1 MMEINRKIFLI
12 LIVIIFS
19 AFMLQIF
26 KLGFLDRLF
35 SLKQDLNEEKVN
47 YLSSDIPEKS
57 KRILVLYG
65 EGDQGS
71 IDLYNNITHTF
82 DMTKT
87 NYEMIKIN
95 DMEVENKIKSLA
107 KEDLIVVATEKI
119 YEMSSEKLLI
129 QFVENGG
136 KIVFLVRF
144 VDSRFDELVGV
155 IENKGFSN
163 EDLFGFHF
171 EKPLFPG
178 LDEIELKSKKIVHS
192 FLKLSLNEQ
201 VEILATAENIP
212 IIWTHK
218 LGEGEILYT
227 NSTLFMDK
235 ANRGVML
242 QYISYV
248 DDYFIATIFN
258 GKIVDIDDFPAPI
271 KKGKDEIIYSHYNMK
286 NRQFYRHIWWSAM
299 HNIASKYNL
308 KYTGLVIGTYTDSIK
323 EPLDKPKVEELE
335 DVQYFGRK
343 LSEVHGELGIHG
355 YNHNS
360 LALKDQMNFEE
371 YHYNPWESQKTME
384 KGLRILRK
392 SLESIYGDI
401 TVHTYVS
408 PSNIISKE
416 GRQAVKNVFPEIKVF
431 AGLYTG
437 TPEKGVWYQEF
448 GKDEY
453 FTDVY
458 KFPRLS
464 SGYHYQDELMWDIYN
479 GIAHYGIIN
488 HFIHLD
494 DILDEER
501 SKGNTWDEL
510 EKNITR
516 IFSETYKN
524 YAFLRPMTNLEA
536 YEEYIKKEKLKVYTK
551 REKNRIN
558 IYYEDLIPPAYHFLR
573 LKDDKIV
580 EVRGGEFSVIDKDTG
595 LYLITG
601 KKEKV
606 EILLK

>member
-1 MMEINRKIFLI
+1 MKINRRFILI
-12 LIVIIFS
+12 LLIIVFS
-19 AFMLQIF
+19 AFMLQMF
-26 KLGFLDRLF
+26 KSRILDNLF
-35 SLKQDLNEEKVN
+35 SVEQDFNEGKLEYLNAE
-47 YLSSDIPEKS
+47 IPKS
-57 KRILVLYG
+57 YKNILVLYG
-65 EGDQGS
+65 EGDEGS
-71 IDLYNNITHTF
+71 NNLYNNIYHTF

-95 DMEVENKIKSLA
+95 SNEVENKMKSLGE
-107 KEDLIVVATEKI
+107 EDLIVVATERT
-119 YEMSSEKLLI
+119 YEMKNPKNLI
-129 QFVENGG
+129 NFVQNGG

-144 VDSRFDELVGV
+144 IDSRFDELVG
-155 IENKGFSN
+155 ITKNNGFN
-163 EDLFGFHF
+163 DKDLYGFHF

-178 LDEIELKSKKIVHS
+178 LDEIELKGKKIPHS
-192 FLKLSLNEQ
+192 SLSASLNDK

-218 LGEGEILYT
+218 FGKGEILYT

-235 ANRGVML
+235 GNRGLML
-242 QYISYV
+242 QYISYL
-248 DDYFIATIFN
+248 DDYFISTIFN

-271 KKGKDEIIYSHYNMK
+271 KRGKDEIIYSNYNMK
-286 NRQFYRHIWWSAM
+286 NKQFFKHIWWSTL
-299 HNIASKYNL
+299 HNLASKYNI
-308 KYTGLVIGTYTDSIK
+308 KYTGLVIGTYTDSTK
-323 EPLDKPKVEELE
+323 EPLYELNVQQLE
-335 DVQYFGRK
+335 DIDYFGRK
-343 LSEVHGELGIHG
+343 LSEVNGELGIHG
-355 YNHNS
+355 YNHSS
-360 LALKDQMNFEE
+360 LALEGQMNFEE
-371 YHYNPWESQKTME
+371 YHYTPWESQETME
-384 KGLRILRK
+384 KGLGILRE

-401 TVHTYVS
+401 TVYTYVS

-416 GRQAVKNVFPEIKVF
+416 GKQAVKNVFPEIKVF

-437 TPEKGVWYQEF
+437 TPEKGVFYQEF
-448 GKDEY
+448 GKDED
-453 FTDVY
+453 FSDVY

-464 SGYHYQDELMWDIYN
+464 SGYHYQDDKMWDIYN

-488 HFIHLD
+488 HFIHPD

-501 SKGNTWDEL
+501 SKGNTWEEL
-510 EKNITR
+510 ERNISR

-536 YEEYIKKEKLKVYTK
+536 YEEYINKEKLKVYTK
-551 REKNRIN
+551 RENKVIN
-558 IYYEDLIPPAYHFLR
+558 IYYKDLIPPTYHFLR

-580 EVRGGEFSVIDKDTG
+580 EVRGGEFSVLDKDTG